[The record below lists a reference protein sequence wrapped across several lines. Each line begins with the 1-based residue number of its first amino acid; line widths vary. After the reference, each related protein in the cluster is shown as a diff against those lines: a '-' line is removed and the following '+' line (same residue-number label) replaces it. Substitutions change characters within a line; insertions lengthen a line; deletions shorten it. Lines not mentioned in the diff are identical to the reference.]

1 MDINKRNLDLQ
12 NLQSYLQTVDKEVT
26 MVLQS
31 LQWDRKHL
39 LEGKDLVSCSH
50 DPNHKIP
57 PDKREEH
64 ERNCILSSHGYSR
77 EDDLLPDP
85 VDPHAPT
92 LVKHSKM
99 EIQSIIQGA
108 SNSAPSFKM
117 GKYSLKFTGKLSLH
131 EILCNKMNYCISV
144 WLKIFIYFKIVSFCE
159 YTFLFNPRQP
169 ALPWVKLITTK
180 HVVCQSF
187 VSGQHCIYG
196 LVIIKYK
203 TKSNNHIPIHIEGA
217 GSPASPEP
225 LSLSRLQATYTADER
240 RALHDAVVAAAPE
253 QGDVAELAL
262 MSVEERTQARAASKL
277 ELLAQL
283 RDMKRRRAR
292 YRGAAGSARYSDT
305 LRDLIK
311 TQMELYT
318 GVKNEPDVDKTSVG
332 INSQTNSKQ
341 HSGYELGNEAMQSRE
356 PNQSNKG
363 REYDTKRREPSKEQG
378 RYAKAEIRARDRKQD
393 SRSHCSKDRNYE
405 SYAKET
411 SSKWHKDNESY
422 KTHKG
427 HYRNDYDYKREAG
440 SSHSSRSNRY
450 DDYEVKQKH
459 RTESYSKS
467 RREYS
472 RDRSRV
478 RVKVESSPS
487 RSAQQAASV
496 EDKKSRY
503 EESDRRRKD
512 SKKYSR
518 HKSDKSKVESSSGNT
533 QEQTVYEKEDSKSR
547 HDTSYKR
554 QENAKEHSRSKKN
567 KHKSHRDD
575 RERRRS
581 ADSEPDIK
589 QELHTRYYDCE
600 DGE

>member
-50 DPNHKIP
+50 DPNHKVP
-57 PDKREEH
+57 PDKREQH

-77 EDDLLPDP
+77 ADDLLPDP

-99 EIQSIIQGA
+99 EIQSIIQKA
-108 SNSAPSFKM
+108 SNSAPCFKM
-117 GKYSLKFTGKLSLH
+117 
-131 EILCNKMNYCISV
+131 
-144 WLKIFIYFKIVSFCE
+144 
-159 YTFLFNPRQP
+159 
-169 ALPWVKLITTK
+169 
-180 HVVCQSF
+180 
-187 VSGQHCIYG
+187 
-196 LVIIKYK
+196 
-203 TKSNNHIPIHIEGA
+203 GA

-225 LSLSRLQATYTADER
+225 LSLSRLQATYSADER
-240 RALHDAVVAAAPE
+240 RALHDAVVAAAPDH
-253 QGDVAELAL
+253 GDIAELAL
-262 MSVEERTQARAASKL
+262 MSVEERSQARAASKL

-332 INSQTNSKQ
+332 ISTQTNNKQ
-341 HSGYELGNEAMQSRE
+341 HSGYEHGNEAMQSRE
-356 PNQSNKG
+356 PKQSNKG
-363 REYDTKRREPSKEQG
+363 REYDTKRREPSKEQD
-378 RYAKAEIRARDRKQD
+378 RYAKAEIRPRGRKKD
-393 SRSHCSKDRNYE
+393 SRSNCSKDRNYE
-405 SYAKET
+405 SCTKET
-411 SSKWHKDNESY
+411 DSGWKRDNESC
-422 KTHKG
+422 KT
-427 HYRNDYDYKREAG
+427 HYRNDYDYNRGAG
-440 SSHSSRSNRY
+440 SSHSSRSRNRY

-467 RREYS
+467 RREQS

-487 RSAQQAASV
+487 RSAEQAAYV

-512 SKKYSR
+512 SKEYSR
-518 HKSDKSKVESSSGNT
+518 HKSDKSKVESSSRNT
-533 QEQTVYEKEDSKSR
+533 QEQTVYVKEDSKSR
-547 HDTSYKR
+547 HDKSYER
-554 QENAKEHSRSKKN
+554 QENPKEHSRSKKK
-567 KHKSHRDD
+567 KHKSHRDN
-575 RERRRS
+575 RERPRS
-581 ADSEPDIK
+581 ADCEPEIK